1 MSNQAI
7 AHNYAQAFFN
17 AGQDAGVLELI
28 REDVRLLKECVYTGA
43 SLLSRLSSPGFS
55 QADRLKI
62 MEKALGEH
70 VSGLTRNFLLLI
82 VHHRRQNL
90 LPIILDELDNIINKN
105 RQVLKASLT
114 SARQL
119 SSNQQQ
125 KMHQILQKRTGCT
138 FDIQFRIDPKL
149 LAGFVLVYEEK
160 MYDCSTIGALNRF
173 RDTLK
178 SLR

>member
-1 MSNQAI
+1 
-7 AHNYAQAFFN
+7 
-17 AGQDAGVLELI
+17 V
-28 REDVRLLKECVYTGA
+28 
-43 SLLSRLSSPGFS
+43 
-55 QADRLKI
+55 
-62 MEKALGEH
+62 EKALGDH
-70 VSGLTRNFLLLI
+70 VSELTRNFLFLI

-90 LPIILDELDNIINKN
+90 LSLILDELDNLVNIK

-119 SSNQQQ
+119 SKDQQL
-125 KMHQILQKRTGCT
+125 KMHQMLQKRTGCT
-138 FDIQFRIDPKL
+138 FDIQFRTDPKL
-149 LAGFVLVYEEK
+149 LAGFVLVYGET